1 MMSDKVFFIGT
12 IILIL
17 AMILAIFIYMVAPE
31 AYMAEECREY
41 YTSSTKICNG
51 GLT

>member
-1 MMSDKVFFIGT
+1 MTEKAMFYGV

-41 YTSSTKICNG
+41 YTSSTRICNG

>member
-1 MMSDKVFFIGT
+1 MTEKAMFYGV

-31 AYMAEECREY
+31 QYMSEVCREY

>member
-1 MMSDKVFFIGT
+1 MTEKAMFYGV

-31 AYMAEECREY
+31 QYMTEACREH
-41 YTSSTKICNG
+41 YTSSTKICG
-51 GLT
+51 DLT

>member
-1 MMSDKVFFIGT
+1 MTEKEMFYGV

-41 YTSSTKICNG
+41 YTSSTRICNG